1 MKYTLT
7 NNYKGRNKITFESPL
22 NLSTYEVAVAFKQ
35 IYMRFT
41 TKNIYR
47 NQRYMNRSIKQ

>member
-41 TKNIYR
+41 TNIYIYRERERER
-47 NQRYMNRSIKQ
+47 N